1 MMTRHYG
8 EKNYEAAVAEMI
20 EVMTVVSKQLFEEIL
35 D

>member
-8 EKNYEAAVAEMI
+8 ENYEAAEMI

>member
-8 EKNYEAAVAEMI
+8 ENYEAAVAEMI
-20 EVMTVVSKQLFEEIL
+20 EVMRVVSKQLFEEIL